1 MSETKYLTRE
11 GFLKIQEELAHLRT
25 VKLPEIV
32 EHIRIAREDGV
43 LSENAGYE
51 VARDEWSFIEGR
63 IMILEAILRD
73 AQLIENN
80 GGRDRVVLGSRV
92 TRQEN
97 EFEPETFQ
105 IVGSP
110 EADPGKG
117 RISNESPLGRALVGR
132 GLRDVVEIKTPNGV
146 TAFTIIGIE

>member
-11 GFLKIQEELAHLRT
+11 GFTKIQNELVHLRT
-25 VKLPEIV
+25 VKLPKAV
-32 EHIRIAREDGV
+32 EHIRIAREDGA

-51 VARDEWSFIEGR
+51 AARDEWSFVEGR

-80 GGRDRVVLGSRV
+80 GCRDTVVLGSRV
-92 TRQEN
+92 TVQESGYG
-97 EFEPETFQ
+97 PETFQ

-110 EADPGKG
+110 EADPSKG
-117 RISNESPLGRALVGR
+117 FISNESPLGQALVGK
-132 GLRDVVEIKTPNGV
+132 GVHDVVEVKTPNGV
-146 TAFTIIGIE
+146 TAFTIVEIE